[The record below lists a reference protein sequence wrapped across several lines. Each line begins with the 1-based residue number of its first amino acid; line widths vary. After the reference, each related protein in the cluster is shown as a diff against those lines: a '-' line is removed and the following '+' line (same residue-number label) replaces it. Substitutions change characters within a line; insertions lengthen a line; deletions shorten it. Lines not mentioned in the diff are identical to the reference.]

1 MSQHT
6 LKTYSKLTSILVA
19 GLGLLTAQV
28 AGDVAQAQEPRS
40 IAISAGA
47 FNFNKSPTVFEAGFE
62 YRHPINVWKLAVAGG
77 LTANVDGAFYLFGGL
92 RRDFRLGGPWLITP
106 AFAIALYEKGDSK
119 DLGGTVEFRSALELG
134 YQWANLH
141 RIAFGIYHLSNA
153 GIHDLN
159 PGSNSLI
166 VTYSLPLK

>member
-1 MSQHT
+1 MRQRPR
-6 LKTYSKLTSILVA
+6 KTYSNITVILII
-19 GLGLLTAQV
+19 GLCLSGVLV
-28 AGDVAQAQEPRS
+28 VPDVGRAQEPRS
-40 IAISAGA
+40 IAFSAGA
-47 FNFNKSPTVFEAGFE
+47 FNFNKSPTVFEAGIE
-62 YRHPINVWKLAVAGG
+62 YRHPIDVWKLAVAGG

-106 AFAIALYEKGDSK
+106 AFGIALYEKGDSK
-119 DLGGTVEFRSALELG
+119 DLGGTLEFRSALELG
-134 YQWANLH
+134 HQWPNLH
-141 RIAFGIYHLSNA
+141 RVAFGIYHLSNA

>member
-6 LKTYSKLTSILVA
+6 LKTYSKIAAIVVVGFSLPTVLA
-19 GLGLLTAQV
+19 A
-28 AGDVAQAQEPRS
+28 ADVAHAQELRS
-40 IAISAGA
+40 IAFSAGA
-47 FNFNKSPTVFEAGFE
+47 FNFNKSPTVFEAGIE

-106 AFAIALYEKGDSK
+106 AFGIALYEKGDSK

-134 YQWANLH
+134 HQWPNLH
-141 RIAFGIYHLSNA
+141 RIAFGVYHLSNA
-153 GIHDLN
+153 GLHDLN

-166 VTYSLPLK
+166 VIYSLPLK